1 MTMNKTAK
9 GRTSQ
14 KARASSGY
22 LHGFSSTERERLR
35 RQARILEPMVHSG
48 LPFWRRKNLIEVGS
62 GVGAQT
68 EILLR
73 YYPEIAVTCVE
84 RSATQIA
91 EARRG
96 LARHPGAKG
105 RVRFAQE
112 DAAHLSFERDT
123 FDGAFLCW
131 ILEHV
136 SNPAQVLSEVCRVLV
151 PGSPIVINEVLNAT
165 FFVDPYSPKTL
176 KYWMAFN
183 EHQIAIGGDP
193 FVGAKL
199 GNLLQAAGF
208 RDIRTLAKTFHYDNR
223 SPGARAEFIAYW
235 SDLLTSGAPELIAA
249 KRVSREVVD
258 GMRVELD
265 RVARSPNAV
274 FFYSFIQATAIA

>member
-1 MTMNKTAK
+1 M
-9 GRTSQ
+9 RT
-14 KARASSGY
+14 KKKANPARARRSSGY
-22 LHGFSSTERERLR
+22 LHGYSTAERERLR

-48 LPFWRRKNLIEVGS
+48 LPFWRRKKLIEIGS

-73 YYPEIAVTCVE
+73 YYPEITITCVE
-84 RSATQIA
+84 RSAKQIA
-91 EARRG
+91 EAKRM
-96 LARHPGAKG
+96 LARSGQGKG

-112 DAAHLSFERDT
+112 DAAHLSFERDS
-123 FDGAFLCW
+123 FDGAFFCW

-136 SNPAQVLSEVCRVLV
+136 SNPAQVLSEACRVLV

-176 KYWMAFN
+176 QYWMAFN
-183 EHQIAIGGDP
+183 EHQISIGGDP

-199 GNLLQAAGF
+199 ANLLQAAGF
-208 RDIRTLAKTFHYDNR
+208 RDIRTTVKSFHFDNR

-249 KRVSREVVD
+249 RRVSQAVVD

-274 FFYSFIQATAIA
+274 FFYSFIQATATA

>member
-1 MTMNKTAK
+1 MKKRAASATRK
-9 GRTSQ
+9 RT
-14 KARASSGY
+14 GY
-22 LHGFSSTERERLR
+22 LHGYSASERERLR

-48 LPFWRRKNLIEVGS
+48 LPFWRRKSLIEIGS

-84 RSATQIA
+84 RNPSQIR
-91 EARRG
+91 EAKKI
-96 LARHPGAKG
+96 LAQDGKA
-105 RVRFAQE
+105 RVRFAEE
-112 DAAHLSFERDT
+112 DAAHLSFERDS

-136 SNPAQVLSEVCRVLV
+136 PNPAQVLSEACRVLV

-176 KYWMAFN
+176 QYWMAFN
-183 EHQIAIGGDP
+183 EHQISIGGDP

-208 RDIRTLAKTFHYDNR
+208 RDIRTHVKSFHYDNR

-249 KRVSREVVD
+249 RRVSKDVVD
-258 GMRVELD
+258 GMRIELD
-265 RVARSPNAV
+265 RVARAPNAV
-274 FFYSFIQATAIA
+274 FFYSFVQATATA